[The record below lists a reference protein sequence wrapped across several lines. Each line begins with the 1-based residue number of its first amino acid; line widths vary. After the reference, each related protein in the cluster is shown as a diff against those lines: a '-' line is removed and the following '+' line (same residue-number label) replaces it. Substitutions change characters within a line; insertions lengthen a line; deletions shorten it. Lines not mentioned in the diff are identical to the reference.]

1 MRIHRS
7 RRRKFENKGRLKDF
21 SDGLCIMA
29 LSVFKKK
36 HDGCSG
42 NRKILPP
49 QILLM
54 RLKIPTKDFAEIE
67 AVMRN
72 SPSCLNG
79 LVL

>member
-7 RRRKFENKGRLKDF
+7 RRRRFENKGRLKNF
-21 SDGLCIMA
+21 SDSLCIMA

-36 HDGCSG
+36 HDGCLG
-42 NRKILPP
+42 NRKTLPP

-54 RLKIPTKDFAEIE
+54 RLKISTEGFAKIE

-72 SPSCLNG
+72 SPHALMG
-79 LVL
+79 

>member
-1 MRIHRS
+1 MHRNH
-7 RRRKFENKGRLKDF
+7 RQKFKNQGRLKNF

-36 HDGCSG
+36 HDGCLG
-42 NRKILPP
+42 NRKTLPP

-54 RLKIPTKDFAEIE
+54 RLKISTEGFAKIE

-72 SPSCLNG
+72 SPHALMG
-79 LVL
+79 